1 MTSTGIVILRCL
13 TFRLIYYD
21 NFLCIVG
28 ISALLGVLG
37 FAAYQFKNK
46 KIKTSV
52 FLIHTRVAAQGAV
65 ISALTLGV
73 AYHMVN
79 KWIIHGGKDDDE
91 E

>member
-1 MTSTGIVILRCL
+1 MGALVGIVG
-13 TFRLIYYD
+13 Y
-21 NFLCIVG
+21 
-28 ISALLGVLG
+28 
-37 FAAYQFKNK
+37 AAYMFKNK
-46 KIKTSV
+46 KQKTSV
-52 FLIHTRVAAQGAV
+52 YLIHTRVAAQGAI